1 MFWVNIKIYY
11 FQFYHIL
18 CLHIYDVQLNGA
30 VLRCSYITPH
40 FLINEIP
47 VFTIKISVFDLAV
60 LSIHPPLF
68 SSLIQLSAY
77 YTST

>member
-11 FQFYHIL
+11 FQFYYIL

-47 VFTIKISVFDLAV
+47 VFTIKI
-60 LSIHPPLF
+60 H
-68 SSLIQLSAY
+68 LIELKSDVPFLIY
-77 YTST
+77 NYKKTYGLIN